1 MLLLK
6 YVTLIIFKFGEDILM
21 KKELKRFTFKPV
33 ELQYL
38 DDNDG
43 FFYAHLQ
50 DSVNEL
56 CQILDLKKKPYIYI
70 SPRSINLYDG
80 TRGLHIGKKYT
91 PSMIFVR
98 FDEVYATMFFT
109 LAHEMYHEYQWR
121 TSSKSFTEET
131 RDKREIEANAFAL
144 AYCRLLDNCC
154 VNPQEHYYSYS
165 YPEKFSPD
173 VYTLSDQYAEKFDL
187 PKSSQ
192 AE

>member
-6 YVTLIIFKFGEDILM
+6 YVTLIIFKFGKDILM

-33 ELQYL
+33 ALQYL

-43 FFYAHLQ
+43 FFYTNLQ
-50 DSVNEL
+50 ESVNEL

-80 TRGLHIGKKYT
+80 TRGLHIAKKYT

-98 FDEVYATMFFT
+98 FDEKWTTMFFI

-121 TSSKSFTEET
+121 MSLSFVPEEIDT
-131 RDKREIEANAFAL
+131 REKEANAFAL
-144 AYCRLLDNCC
+144 AYCRLLSSRCNDTKN
-154 VNPQEHYYSYS
+154 EWYKA
-165 YPEKFSPD
+165 PEEFGSD
-173 VYTLSDQYAEKFDL
+173 VYALSDEYAEKFDL
-187 PKSSQ
+187 PKSNQ
-192 AE
+192 AN

>member
-6 YVTLIIFKFGEDILM
+6 YVTLIIFKFGKDILM

-33 ELQYL
+33 ALQYL
-38 DDNDG
+38 NDNDG
-43 FFYAHLQ
+43 FFYANLQ
-50 DSVNEL
+50 ESVNEL

-70 SPRSINLYDG
+70 YPRNINLYDG
-80 TRGLHIGKKYT
+80 TRGLHIAKKYT

-98 FDEVYATMFFT
+98 FDEKWTTMFFI

-144 AYCRLLDNCC
+144 AYCRLLSSRCNDSKN
-154 VNPQEHYYSYS
+154 EWYKT
-165 YPEKFSPD
+165 PEEFEPD
-173 VYTLSDQYAEKFDL
+173 VYALSDEYAEKFDL
-187 PKSSQ
+187 PKSNQ
-192 AE
+192 AN

>member
-6 YVTLIIFKFGEDILM
+6 YVTLIIFKFGKDILM

-33 ELQYL
+33 ALQYL

-43 FFYAHLQ
+43 FFYTDLQ
-50 DSVNEL
+50 ESVNEL

-70 SPRSINLYDG
+70 YPRSINLYDG

-98 FDEVYATMFFT
+98 FDEKWTTMFFI

-144 AYCRLLDNCC
+144 AYCRLLDNRC
-154 VNPQEHYYSYS
+154 VNSQNHYYS

-187 PKSSQ
+187 PKNSQ
-192 AE
+192 AK

>member
-6 YVTLIIFKFGEDILM
+6 YVTLIIFKFGKDILM

-33 ELQYL
+33 ALQYL
-38 DDNDG
+38 NDNDG
-43 FFYAHLQ
+43 FFYANLQ
-50 DSVNEL
+50 ESVNEL

-70 SPRSINLYDG
+70 YPRNINLYDG
-80 TRGLHIGKKYT
+80 TRGLHITKKYT

-98 FDEVYATMFFT
+98 FDEKWTTMFFI

-144 AYCRLLDNCC
+144 AYCRLLSSRCNDPKN
-154 VNPQEHYYSYS
+154 EWYKT
-165 YPEKFSPD
+165 PEEFGPD
-173 VYTLSDQYAEKFDL
+173 VYALSDEYAEKFDL
-187 PKSSQ
+187 PKSNQ
-192 AE
+192 AN

>member
-6 YVTLIIFKFGEDILM
+6 YVTLIIFKFGKDILM

-33 ELQYL
+33 ALQYL

-43 FFYAHLQ
+43 FFYTNLQ
-50 DSVNEL
+50 ESVNEL

-70 SPRSINLYDG
+70 YPRNINLYDG
-80 TRGLHIGKKYT
+80 TRGLHIAKKYT

-98 FDEVYATMFFT
+98 FDEKWTTMFFI

-144 AYCRLLDNCC
+144 AYCRLLDNRC
-154 VNPQEHYYSYS
+154 VNPQNHYYS

-173 VYTLSDQYAEKFDL
+173 VYTLSDQYAEKLDL
-187 PKSSQ
+187 PKNSQ
-192 AE
+192 AK

>member
-6 YVTLIIFKFGEDILM
+6 YVTLIIFKFGKDILM

-33 ELQYL
+33 ALQYL
-38 DDNDG
+38 NDNDG
-43 FFYAHLQ
+43 FFYANLQ
-50 DSVNEL
+50 ESVNEL

-70 SPRSINLYDG
+70 YPRNINLYDG
-80 TRGLHIGKKYT
+80 TRGLHITKKYT

-98 FDEVYATMFFT
+98 FDEKWTTMFFI

-144 AYCRLLDNCC
+144 AYCRLLSSRCNDSKN
-154 VNPQEHYYSYS
+154 EWYKT
-165 YPEKFSPD
+165 PEEFGPD
-173 VYTLSDQYAEKFDL
+173 VYALSDEYAEKFDF
-187 PKSSQ
+187 PKSNQ
-192 AE
+192 AN